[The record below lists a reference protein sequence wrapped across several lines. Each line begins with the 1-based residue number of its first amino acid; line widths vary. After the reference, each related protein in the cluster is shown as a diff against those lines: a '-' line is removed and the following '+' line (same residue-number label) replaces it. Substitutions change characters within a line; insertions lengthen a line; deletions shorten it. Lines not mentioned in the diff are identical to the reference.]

1 MTSITY
7 TFSSGNYDFQV
18 PFPFISEAH
27 LNVYLAGS
35 TVASNQWDLVN
46 GNTVHVDTTLVEGDT
61 VFIERVTP
69 VNTALVD
76 FTSNTGIRER
86 ELDTAF
92 NQILFALQE
101 LDVEATGG
109 LRKNGP
115 GNAWDGKSLPLK
127 SLGAP
132 TDLADA
138 ATKGYVDANLAST
151 GTLPI
156 PGSGDIG
163 LGLRVRADGAN
174 IAYEIAQVDG
184 AVASFKMM
192 PGTAANLNA
201 QPVVTNS
208 YGTAWTTQTAAEIP
222 LILESSHDTPEVG
235 PLEVQ
240 GNRVVVPAGGVF
252 EVEATLR
259 FRNRI
264 DGTTTNIL
272 SVDAAIVDENDNIL
286 DKTPGNYSG
295 LTTLGAGGGC
305 TDPPVSSGL
314 PSFPWVGSTTVK
326 LYAIVDAGAS
336 NLSVFLRAVTDGN
349 TNEVFLDEGSR
360 IVFRELSQ

>member
-7 TFSSGNYDFQV
+7 TFSGNYDFQV

-35 TVASNQWDLVN
+35 TVASSQWNLVN
-46 GNTVHVDTTLVEGDT
+46 GNTVSVGTTLINGDT

-115 GNAWDGKSLPLK
+115 GNAWNGQSLPLK

-151 GTLPI
+151 GTLPV
-156 PGSGDIG
+156 PDSDDIG

-174 IAYEIAQVDG
+174 VAYEIAQVDG
-184 AVASFKMM
+184 AVASFKMT
-192 PGTAANLNA
+192 PGTQANLLA
-201 QPVVTNS
+201 QPVVPNTSAGN
-208 YGTAWTTQTAAEIP
+208 WAAQANAVIP
-222 LILESSHDTPEVG
+222 LIPESSHETPEVG
-235 PLEVQ
+235 ALNVQ
-240 GNRVVVPAGGVF
+240 SNGVVIPAGGVF

-264 DGTTTNIL
+264 DGSSSNII
-272 SVDAAIVDENDNIL
+272 SVDAGIIDDSNNVL
-286 DKTPGNYSG
+286 DKTPASGSG
-295 LTTLGAGGGC
+295 LTTLGAGGG
-305 TDPPVSSGL
+305 TISNPVTNG
-314 PSFPWVGSTTVK
+314 PTFPWVGSKTVK

-336 NLSVFLRAVTDGN
+336 NLPIFIKAVTDGN

>member
-7 TFSSGNYDFQV
+7 TFSGNYDFQV

-35 TVASNQWDLVN
+35 TVASNQWNLVN
-46 GNTVHVDTTLVEGDT
+46 GNTVRVTTTLINDNS

-115 GNAWDGKSLPLK
+115 GTAWDGQSLPLK

-138 ATKGYVDANLAST
+138 ATKGYVDANLAGT

-156 PGSGDIG
+156 PDSGDIG

-174 IAYEIAQVDG
+174 VAYEIAQVDG
-184 AVASFKMM
+184 AVASFKMT
-192 PGTAANLNA
+192 PGTQANLLARPVVPNTSGGNWNA
-201 QPVVTNS
+201 QANAV
-208 YGTAWTTQTAAEIP
+208 IP
-222 LILESSHDTPEVG
+222 LTLESSHETPEVG
-235 PLEVQ
+235 DLDVQ
-240 GNRVVVPAGGVF
+240 SNGVVIPAGGVF

-264 DGTTTNIL
+264 DGSSINII
-272 SVDAAIVDENDNIL
+272 SVDAGIIDGSNNVL
-286 DKTPGNYSG
+286 DKTPGSGSG

-305 TDPPVSSGL
+305 TDPPVASGL
-314 PSFPWVGSTTVK
+314 PSFPWVGSKTVK

-336 NLSVFLRAVTDGN
+336 NLSVFIKAVTDGN

>member
-7 TFSSGNYDFQV
+7 TFSGNYDFQV

-35 TVASNQWDLVN
+35 TVASNQWNLVN
-46 GNTVHVDTTLVEGDT
+46 GNTVRVTATLVQDNT

-151 GTLPI
+151 GTLPV
-156 PGSGDIG
+156 PDSDDIG

-174 IAYEIAQVDG
+174 VAYEIAQVDG
-184 AVASFKMM
+184 AVASFKMT
-192 PGTAANLNA
+192 PGTQANLLA
-201 QPVVTNS
+201 QPVVPNS
-208 YGTAWTTQTAAEIP
+208 YGTGWTTQTAAEIP
-222 LILESSHDTPEVG
+222 LTLESSHDTPEVG
-235 PLEVQ
+235 GLEVQ

-264 DGTTTNIL
+264 DGTSSNII
-272 SVDAAIVDENDNIL
+272 SVDAGIVDGSNNVL
-286 DKTPGNYSG
+286 DKTPGNGSG
-295 LTTLGAGGGC
+295 ITTLGAGGG
-305 TDPPVSSGL
+305 TISSPVTNG
-314 PSFPWVGSTTVK
+314 PTFPWVGSKTIK

>member
-46 GNTVHVDTTLVEGDT
+46 GNTVHVDATLVEGDT

-115 GNAWDGKSLPLK
+115 GNAWDGQSLPLK

-174 IAYEIAQVDG
+174 IAYEIAQVD
-184 AVASFKMM
+184 A
-192 PGTAANLNA
+192 
-201 QPVVTNS
+201 
-208 YGTAWTTQTAAEIP
+208 
-222 LILESSHDTPEVG
+222 
-235 PLEVQ
+235 
-240 GNRVVVPAGGVF
+240 
-252 EVEATLR
+252 
-259 FRNRI
+259 RNYCI
-264 DGTTTNIL
+264 
-272 SVDAAIVDENDNIL
+272 AIFI
-286 DKTPGNYSG
+286 
-295 LTTLGAGGGC
+295 
-305 TDPPVSSGL
+305 
-314 PSFPWVGSTTVK
+314 F
-326 LYAIVDAGAS
+326 
-336 NLSVFLRAVTDGN
+336 F
-349 TNEVFLDEGSR
+349 
-360 IVFRELSQ
+360 

>member
-7 TFSSGNYDFQV
+7 TFSGNYDFQV

-35 TVASNQWDLVN
+35 TVASSQWNLVN
-46 GNTVHVDTTLVEGDT
+46 GNTVRVTALLINNDT

-69 VNTALVD
+69 INTALVD

-115 GNAWDGKSLPLK
+115 GNAWDGQSLPLK

-151 GTLPI
+151 GTLPV
-156 PGSGDIG
+156 PDSNDIG

-174 IAYEIAQVDG
+174 VAYEIAQVDG
-184 AVASFKMM
+184 AVASFKMT

-201 QPVVTNS
+201 QPVVKNTFLS
-208 YGTAWTTQTAAEIP
+208 WFEETAAEIP
-222 LILESSHDTPEVG
+222 LTLESSHDTPEVG
-235 PLEVQ
+235 PLAVQ
-240 GNRVVVPAGGVF
+240 NNSEIVVPAGGVF

-264 DGTTTNIL
+264 DGTTTNL
-272 SVDAAIVDENDNIL
+272 LNVDAALVDGNDNIL
-286 DKTPGNYSG
+286 DKTPGSGSG

-305 TDPPVSSGL
+305 TDPPAASGL
-314 PSFPWVGSTTVK
+314 PSFPWVGSKTVK

-336 NLSVFLRAVTDGN
+336 NMSVLLRAVTNGN
-349 TNEVFLDEGSR
+349 ANEVFLDEGSR

>member
-7 TFSSGNYDFQV
+7 TFSGNYDFQV

-35 TVASNQWDLVN
+35 TVASNQWNLVN
-46 GNTVHVDTTLVEGDT
+46 GNTVRVTATLVQNNT

-115 GNAWDGKSLPLK
+115 GNAWNGQSLPLK

-151 GTLPI
+151 GTLPV

-174 IAYEIAQVDG
+174 VAYEIAQVDG
-184 AVASFKMM
+184 AVASFEMT

-201 QPVVTNS
+201 RPVVTNS
-208 YGTAWTTQTAAEIP
+208 YGTGWTTQTAAEIP
-222 LILESSHDTPEVG
+222 LTSESSHDTPEVG
-235 PLEVQ
+235 PLAVQ
-240 GNRVVVPAGGVF
+240 NSTEIVVPAGGVF
-252 EVEATLR
+252 EVEAALR

-272 SVDAAIVDENDNIL
+272 NVDAALVDGNGNVL
-286 DKTPGNYSG
+286 DKTPGNASG

-314 PSFPWVGSTTVK
+314 PSFPWVSSKTVK

-336 NLSVFLRAVTDGN
+336 NMTVLLRAVTNGN
-349 TNEVFLDEGSR
+349 ANEVFLDEGSR

>member
-7 TFSSGNYDFQV
+7 TFSGSYDFQV

-35 TVASNQWDLVN
+35 TVPSNQWNLVN
-46 GNTVHVDTTLVEGDT
+46 GNTVNVGTTLINGDT

-115 GNAWDGKSLPLK
+115 GNAWDGQSLPLK

-151 GTLPI
+151 GTLPV
-156 PGSGDIG
+156 PDSGDIG

-184 AVASFKMM
+184 AVASFKMT
-192 PGTAANLNA
+192 PGAAVDLNA
-201 QPVVTNS
+201 QPVEPNTSGTN
-208 YGTAWTTQTAAEIP
+208 WAAQANAVIP
-222 LILESSHDTPEVG
+222 LTLESSHETPEVG
-235 PLEVQ
+235 PLNVQNGDEV
-240 GNRVVVPAGGVF
+240 VIPAGGVF

-259 FRNRI
+259 FRNKI
-264 DGTTTNIL
+264 NGTSSNII
-272 SVDAAIVDENDNIL
+272 SVDAGIIDGSNNVL
-286 DKTPGNYSG
+286 DKTPGSGSG
-295 LTTLGAGGGC
+295 LTTLGAGGG
-305 TDPPVSSGL
+305 TISSPVTNG
-314 PSFPWVGSTTVK
+314 PTFPWVGSKTVK

-336 NLSVFLRAVTDGN
+336 NLSVFIKAVTDGN
-349 TNEVFLDEGSR
+349 ANEVYLDEGSR